1 MEYVTPEE
9 VAERLKVSR
18 PTVYQWVRQGKLE
31 SARFGRTVRI
41 TRDSYERF
49 IEEGHE
55 KGKAAGRISVQ
66 AA

>member
-9 VAERLKVSR
+9 VAEALKVSR

-41 TRDSYERF
+41 TRESYDRF
-49 IEEGHE
+49 VREGHE
-55 KGKAAGRISVQ
+55 KGKAAGWVST
-66 AA
+66 AAA